1 MSFETHT
8 GTFSFLLLLNKWD
21 PQVALFPDSAE
32 GQSLESLDPYLETP
46 PDGFCHFLPQKMCI
60 MYIHRISW
68 IFRDDMLFQN
78 QSNITWNRLPMI
90 IRLISRFKVRG
101 TEIWFFS
108 SQSCSPTE
116 ASTGSTVSVF
126 IVFFGKWVPAT
137 PDRGYDSYDGNLT
150 VQVVE
155 PRRFS
160 SVQNYKEGISSRPDP
175 NISKLLRHHV
185 TPLKA

>member
-32 GQSLESLDPYLETP
+32 GQSLESLDPCLETP

-68 IFRDDMLFQN
+68 IFRDDMLCQN

-90 IRLISRFKVRG
+90 IRLISRLKVRG
-101 TEIWFFS
+101 TVMIFQLSKLFPNRGFNRFNCK
-108 SQSCSPTE
+108 CS
-116 ASTGSTVSVF
+116 SVF
-126 IVFFGKWVPAT
+126 LEMSPC
-137 PDRGYDSYDGNLT
+137 Y
-150 VQVVE
+150 
-155 PRRFS
+155 PRQRRLEMFNS
-160 SVQNYKEGISSRPDP
+160 SNCGSQFTSTIYGF
-175 NISKLLRHHV
+175 
-185 TPLKA
+185 